1 MATIIG
7 TNAGVSIRSLHGRT
21 QFITTGGSIG
31 GSTGGG
37 TVSDSD
43 SLNIMKDIY
52 RYQILYK
59 NVILVLDSYL
69 RYFTLG
75 DYTNLK
81 NSMTQTMINTL
92 TILLSDSTI
101 YYNQNVDNLSMF
113 IYDKYTFEKYR
124 NNTTYILNGIIQALL
139 QFDKVDQLTN
149 EVASYKEILKDD
161 TSIINYLNSHRELS
175 QIAFSSSQTFNTN
188 IVLKPWYKRY
198 IMDYGPPNTGI
209 FETDKMAIV
218 VQSLIDEGEITMEEF
233 LTAG

>member
-7 TNAGVSIRSLHGRT
+7 TTASAYARSLHGRT

-31 GSTGGG
+31 GGTGGG
-37 TVSDSD
+37 TGGT
-43 SLNIMKDIY
+43 SLDIMKDIY
-52 RYQILYK
+52 RYQILYQ

-81 NSMTQTMINTL
+81 NNMTQTMINTL
-92 TILLSDSTI
+92 TILLSNSTV
-101 YYNQNVDNLSMF
+101 YYNENIDNLTNF

-124 NNTTYILNGIIQALL
+124 NNTTYVLNGIIQALL

-161 TSIINYLNSHRELS
+161 NSIINYLNSHREIS

-188 IVLKPWYKRY
+188 IVLKPWYKKY

-218 VQSLIDEGEITMEEF
+218 VQALIDEGVITLDEF
-233 LTAG
+233 LSN